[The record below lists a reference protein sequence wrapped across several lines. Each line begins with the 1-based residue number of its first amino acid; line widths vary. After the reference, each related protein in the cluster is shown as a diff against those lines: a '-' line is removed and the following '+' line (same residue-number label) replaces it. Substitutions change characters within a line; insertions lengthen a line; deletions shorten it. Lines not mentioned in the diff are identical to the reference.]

1 MTRYNRE
8 SQMRTRLLLFCLV
21 LLIAAPLAAADASH
35 LGKTLS
41 QWQSDLTSSDRLDRL
56 IAARSIGEMAIANQ
70 PAAAKAIFAAISHDD
85 SAVRYWAV
93 VAAGQMGGRAKPAT
107 RSLQAALADEA
118 PEVQAWA
125 AFALAK
131 LGRDDE
137 AIPVLAK
144 LLSDPDRAARLQA
157 IHALDALG
165 PAAAPA
171 TELLKQVLDDE
182 FDYVQRVARHALWT
196 LGERPCPY
204 RQCP

>member
-1 MTRYNRE
+1 
-8 SQMRTRLLLFCLV
+8 MRTRLLLLVCV
-21 LLIAAPLAAADASH
+21 LLAVATLAAKDEPH
-35 LGKTLS
+35 LGKTLA
-41 QWQSDLTSSDRLDRL
+41 QWQSDLASTDRLDRL

-70 PAAAKAIFAAISHDD
+70 PGAAKAIFAALSHED

-93 VAAGQMGGRAKPAT
+93 VAAGQMGSRAKPAS
-107 RSLQAALADEA
+107 RSLQAALSDDT

-144 LLSDPDRAARLQA
+144 LLSHPNRAARLQA

-165 PAAAPA
+165 PDAAAA
-171 TELLKQVLDDE
+171 TEALKQVLDDE
-182 FDYVQRVARHALWT
+182 FDDVQRVARHALWT

-204 RQCP
+204 RECQ